1 MDGPGHNRRR
11 WRVGLPGRY
20 SDRDTGVFANYSA
33 VSMRTEPTTNGGLP
47 RAAAAIAAAAWLLVA
62 ASVTFAVLARP
73 GLAGENLFLLVDITV
88 AAVYGTVA
96 AVILWR
102 RQHLVVWL
110 LALTAIGGGLSA
122 TAGAYTMWFFS
133 GADVPWAAWIQTLYG
148 TAWVPGTISLFTV
161 VPWLVRDHPLG
172 RAIVG
177 VIAGAAIS
185 VALSTVRALQLQDEV
200 LRRLIAVAIAIGLIA
215 AADVARRHLRGP
227 VAERVGLGWLA
238 VGTAVMAL
246 SFVPLLLPFGS
257 VPYWVT
263 PVMHLA
269 CQAVFPAAILVSV
282 LRQRLWGIDLA
293 VSRTVTA
300 GVLTVTLL
308 GLYAAV
314 AAVVTSIV
322 GDSDDAA
329 VIAAV
334 AIVLTA
340 MPLMM
345 WIDRRVR
352 HLVYGAGHDPA
363 VAARELSSRLGR
375 PEDADDLLTEL
386 VGSVCTM
393 LRLES
398 ATIEVDGRPVAGVG
412 EPTSPGHPVELVHAG
427 EVLGVLTVTARPGEA
442 LGGRTT
448 RSLTE
453 LSPVVA
459 TGLAVTLTA
468 WRLEGA
474 QAELTRA
481 RLEERRLIR
490 RELHDGLG
498 PSLTGLR
505 LGLQGARNLVTS
517 DPSAAAEILGS
528 LQSELDRRVDEVRD
542 LSHSL
547 LPPVLEQLGLQAALT
562 ELAGRH
568 QESGLQVDLHCPHIV
583 TLPDTVAAAA
593 YAIVSEALTNVTR
606 HSGAR
611 QASVDV
617 ERGDEVLRIE
627 VTDDGDG
634 LAADRTPGVGT
645 SSMRERAE
653 ELGGELTLAD
663 GADRGAVVTAALPLP
678 ARTIGLPVARPRNHG
693 ALDPVVLR

>member
-1 MDGPGHNRRR
+1 
-11 WRVGLPGRY
+11 
-20 SDRDTGVFANYSA
+20 
-33 VSMRTEPTTNGGLP
+33 MRTEPTTHDGLP
-47 RAAAAIAAAAWLLVA
+47 WAAAAIAAAAWLLVA
-62 ASVTFAVLARP
+62 ASITFAVLARP
-73 GLAGENLFLLVDITV
+73 GLAGENLFLLVDMTV

-110 LALTAIGGGLSA
+110 LALTAIGGGISA

-133 GADVPWAAWIQTLYG
+133 GADVPWADWIQTVYG

-177 VIAGAAIS
+177 VVAGAGIS
-185 VALSTVRALQLQDEV
+185 IALSTVRVLQLQDAV
-200 LRRLIAVAIAIGLIA
+200 LRWLIAVAVTIGLIA
-215 AADVARRHLRGP
+215 AADVARRHFRGP

-238 VGTAVMAL
+238 IGTAVMAL
-246 SFVPLLLPFGS
+246 SFVPLLLPFGT

-269 CQAVFPAAILVSV
+269 CQAVFPAAVLVSV

-300 GVLTVTLL
+300 GVLTVALL

-314 AAVVTSIV
+314 AAAVT
-322 GDSDDAA
+322 GLADNSDDAA
-329 VIAAV
+329 VAAAV

-363 VAARELSSRLGR
+363 VATRDLSSRLGR

-386 VGSVCTM
+386 VESIRAM

-412 EPTSPGHPVELVHAG
+412 EPTSAGHPVELVHAG

-448 RSLTE
+448 RSLAE

-459 TGLAVTLTA
+459 TGLAVTLSA
-468 WRLEGA
+468 WRLEVA

-517 DPSAAAEILGS
+517 DPDAAAEILGS
-528 LQSELDRRVDEVRD
+528 LQAELDRRVDEVRD

-568 QESGLQVDLHCPHIV
+568 QEAGLQVELQCVRIPS
-583 TLPDTVAAAA
+583 LPETVAAAA

-611 QASVDV
+611 RATVRIDRDDQVLHV
-617 ERGDEVLRIE
+617 EVA
-627 VTDDGDG
+627 DDGEG

-653 ELGGELTLAD
+653 ELGGELTLTN
-663 GADRGAVVTAALPLP
+663 GVHRGAVVTASLPLP
-678 ARTIGLPVARPRNHG
+678 GRAAGPMVVPRPRSEG
-693 ALDPVVLR
+693 DLDPVGLR